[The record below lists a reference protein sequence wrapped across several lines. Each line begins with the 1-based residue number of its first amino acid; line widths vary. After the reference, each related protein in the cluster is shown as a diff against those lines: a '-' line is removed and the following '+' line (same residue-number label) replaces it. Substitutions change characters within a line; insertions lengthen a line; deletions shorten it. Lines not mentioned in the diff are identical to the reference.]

1 VTETT
6 SAAID
11 FEFGDMVGHLIR
23 VSQQVHATLWSS
35 AFGVHGLT
43 SPQFAVLHVLA
54 REDALD
60 QTTLGERAS
69 LDRTTVAQIVTRLAR
84 RGFVARARDEL
95 DGRRNLVIMT
105 NAGRSAHAAAS
116 RGAYEI
122 NETLL
127 RSVSAEDR
135 DVLVRVLGEIIADHR
150 WPVPSSRP
158 AGA

>member
-1 VTETT
+1 MTEAT
-6 SAAID
+6 STAID

-54 REDALD
+54 RENALD

-69 LDRTTVAQIVTRLAR
+69 LDRTTVAQIVTRLSR
-84 RGFVARARDEL
+84 RGFVARARDEF

-105 NAGRSAHAAAS
+105 SAGRSAHAQAS

-122 NETLL
+122 NEKLL
-127 RSVSAEDR
+127 RSVSVEDR
-135 DVLVRVLGEIIADHR
+135 DALVRILGEIIADHR
-150 WPVPSSRP
+150 LPVPSSRSSD
-158 AGA
+158 A